1 MDPVLAAGAQSLVL
15 LGEATAFGDPCERA
29 LYHPPARDH
38 LQALLP
44 RLLTDDVD
52 DPAAKLPC
60 PPEQCAG
67 IRSIGP
73 DPLQGRRSAV
83 KAPQQ
88 HAPGTASV
96 LPLSAMHHAGEQQSV
111 GIYEVVAL
119 TTCDLIARVVAV
131 GVPLFPAV
139 FTLCVS
145 RTAAVGVFLR
155 PCFTRVSSR
164 STS

>member
-1 MDPVLAAGAQSLVL
+1 VDPVLDAGAQSLVL

-38 LQALLP
+38 LKALLP

-52 DPAAKLPC
+52 DPAAKLLC
-60 PPEQCAG
+60 LPEQCAG

-73 DPLQGRRSAV
+73 DPLQARRSAV
-83 KAPQQ
+83 KAPQP
-88 HAPGTASV
+88 PGTVSV
-96 LPLSAMHHAGEQQSV
+96 LHLSAMHHAGEQQSV
-111 GIYEVVAL
+111 GIYEEVAL
-119 TTCDLIARVVAV
+119 TTCDLLARVVAV
-131 GVPLFPAV
+131 GVPLFPAI

-145 RTAAVGVFLR
+145 STAAVGLFLR